1 MLVIFFVFRASYFVL
16 YTKSMP
22 EGFDV
27 VLEQLLAGAVHNP
40 IISGLTILVLF
51 ALIQDFFLFK
61 RLRRLVRGGDG
72 KTLEGTIRNLQERT
86 VALETRTV
94 KTETALQNH
103 ESRLST
109 SVRGV
114 AVKKFDLGS
123 AGGQQSF
130 ATALIDEKG
139 SGIVV
144 SGIHARD
151 SVRVYAKPVA
161 KFSSE
166 RELSE
171 EERGAIEEAKKKLTN
186 N

>member
-1 MLVIFFVFRASYFVL
+1 
-16 YTKSMP
+16 MP

-27 VLEQLLAGAVHNP
+27 VLEQLLVGAVHNP

-151 SVRVYAKPVA
+151 GVRVYAKPVA

-171 EERGAIEEAKKKLTN
+171 EERKAIDEARKKLS
-186 N
+186 